1 MVEAATNATL
11 EPEEEEEEKKEEK
24 GEEDDKEYDND
35 EGLCPLSL
43 LGKENVDEIVFFIT
57 SLKNT
62 QACQDSRFNF

>member
-11 EPEEEEEEKKEEK
+11 EPEEKEEEKKKE